1 MSNFKKALKT
11 LEYDKILLMLAEC
24 ASTEGGR
31 SLILESVPEADVS
44 RVKKLLTQTSDAKHM
59 TSVNGSPSFGG
70 IKDICESVDRAE
82 KGASLTM
89 RELLDIADLLYV
101 SAGLVAYSNTK
112 NVSCGSVGEIF
123 DRIFK
128 NPTLE
133 KEIKRIIISED
144 TISDDATPQLSAVR
158 RNIRNTNNRIR
169 DMLQNYITSPKYS
182 KTLQDNIVTMRNG
195 RYVIPVK
202 VEHKS
207 EISGLVH
214 DASASGATLF
224 IEPVAVVEANND
236 LRRLEAE
243 ERAEVER
250 ILANL
255 SAEVANFASAL
266 VLNYSN
272 IILLD
277 SIFARAEL
285 SWRMRAVEPVISDFI
300 NIVGARHPLLDQS
313 KAVPIDI
320 QLGESFDALV
330 ITGPNTGGKTVSLK
344 TLGLFTL
351 MAQSGMHIPAKE
363 GSQIRVFDKVLADI
377 GDEQSI
383 EQSLS
388 TFSAHMKTIVSIL
401 DEADSESL
409 VLFDELG
416 AGTDPTEGAAL
427 AVAVTEKVRES
438 GAWSASTTHY
448 AEMKAFA
455 LETPGVCNAACEF
468 DIKTLSPTFKLIIG
482 APGKSN
488 AFAIAARLGLDRSVI
503 ERAGSLIADD
513 SKRFEKVIEQL
524 ESDRIESQRKLEEA
538 EKFRLE
544 HETILKEARSKAAA
558 DLAAAER
565 EKERVLAKAAE
576 IIENARATSD
586 YVMSELEKAKKAR
599 DSARAAGELERARAN
614 IRSSLKASRDKVDP
628 VIEHKAENY
637 VLPRK
642 LKKGDRVILIDIN
655 QSGTLVDAPD
665 KDGNVSVRAGIM
677 TLKTSVKNL
686 MLHEDAEG
694 IIFMDEK
701 KKHIPTPVVTESIT
715 KSFSP
720 EIDLRGKN
728 GEEARIELDKYFDN
742 ATVAGISTLRII
754 HGKGTGALKKYLWE
768 LFRTDKRIKSYRLG
782 NWGEGDT
789 GVTIIELR

>member
-1 MSNFKKALKT
+1 MSNFTKALKT
-11 LEYDKILLMLAEC
+11 LEYNKILTLLAEC
-24 ASTEGGR
+24 AQTDGGR
-31 SLILESVPEADVS
+31 SLILASVPEDDTVK
-44 RVKKLLTQTSDAKHM
+44 VKKLLTQTTDAKHM
-59 TSVNGSPSFGG
+59 TSVNGAPSFGG
-70 IKDICESVDRAE
+70 IRDICDAVDRAE
-82 KGASLTM
+82 KGAILTM
-89 RELLDIADLLYV
+89 RELLDIADLLYI
-101 SAGLVAYSNTK
+101 SSGLVAYSGSK
-112 NVSCGSVGEIF
+112 NVSCGSLGEIF

-144 TISDDATPQLSAVR
+144 TISDDATPQLAAIR

-169 DMLQNYITSPKYS
+169 DMLQNYITSPQYS

-207 EISGLVH
+207 DISGLVH
-214 DASASGATLF
+214 DASSSGATLF

-255 SAEVANFASAL
+255 SADVANFASAII
-266 VLNYSN
+266 LNYSN

-277 SIFARAEL
+277 SIFARCEL
-285 SWRMRAVEPVISDFI
+285 SWRMRAVEPIIADVVDII
-300 NIVGARHPLLDQS
+300 GARHPLLDKN

-320 QLGESFDALV
+320 CLGENFDTLV
-330 ITGPNTGGKTVSLK
+330 ITVPNTGGKTVSLK

-363 GSQIRVFDKVLADI
+363 GSKVRVFSKVLADI

-401 DEADSESL
+401 EEADDESL

-427 AVAVTEKVRES
+427 AVAITEQVRAS

-448 AEMKAFA
+448 SEMKAYA

-488 AFAIAARLGLDRSVI
+488 AFAIASRLGLKESVI
-503 ERAGSLIADD
+503 SRAGSLISEDN
-513 SKRFEKVIEQL
+513 KRFENVIEKL
-524 ESDRIESQRKLEEA
+524 ESDRIESQQKVEEA
-538 EKFRLE
+538 EKMRRE
-544 HETILKEARSKAAA
+544 YEALLREAKSKAAA

-576 IIENARATSD
+576 IIENARSTSE
-586 YVMSELEKAKKAR
+586 YVMAELEKAKRAR
-599 DSARAAGELERARAN
+599 DSERAASELERARAN
-614 IRSSLKASRDKVDP
+614 IRSSLRKSRDKIDP

-642 LKKGDRVILIDIN
+642 LKKGDSVILIDIN
-655 QSGTLVDAPD
+655 QSGTLVSEPD

-686 MLHEDAEG
+686 MLAEDAEG
-694 IIFMDEK
+694 VIFMDEK
-701 KKHIPTPVVTESIT
+701 KKRIPKAVVTESIT

-728 GEEARIELDKYFDN
+728 GEEARYELDKYFDN
-742 ATVAGISTLRII
+742 ATVAGISSVRVI
-754 HGKGTGALKKYLWE
+754 HGKGTGALKKYLWNY
-768 LFRTDKRIKSYRLG
+768 FKSDKRIKSFRLG

-789 GVTIIELR
+789 GVTIVELR

>member
-1 MSNFKKALKT
+1 MSNFTKALTT
-11 LEYDKILLMLAEC
+11 LEYTKILSLLAEC
-24 ASTEGGR
+24 ASTEGAR
-31 SLILESVPEADVS
+31 AQILSSTPSDDPA

-70 IKDICESVDRAE
+70 VRDICDSVERAD
-82 KGASLTM
+82 KGAVLSF

-101 SAGLVAYSNTK
+101 SAGLVAYGSSK
-112 NVSCGSVGEIF
+112 NVSSGTLGEIF

-144 TISDDATPQLSAVR
+144 TVSDDASPELSNIR
-158 RNIRNTNNRIR
+158 RSIRNTNNRIR
-169 DMLQNYITSPKYS
+169 DMLQNYITSPQYS

-202 VEHKS
+202 VEHRS

-224 IEPVAVVEANND
+224 VEPVAVVDANND

-243 ERAEVER
+243 ERAEIER
-250 ILANL
+250 ILAKL
-255 SAEVANFASAL
+255 SDEVANFASAL
-266 VLNYSN
+266 TLNYSN
-272 IILLD
+272 IVLLD

-285 SWRMRAVEPVISDFI
+285 SWRMKAVEPVIGQYV
-300 NIVGARHPLLDQS
+300 NIIGARHPLLDKN

-320 QLGESFDALV
+320 SLGENFDTLV

-351 MAQSGMHIPAKE
+351 MAQSGMHIPARE
-363 GSQIRVFDKVLADI
+363 GSTLRVFSKVLSDI

-388 TFSAHMKTIVSIL
+388 TFSAHMKTIVSII
-401 DEADSESL
+401 DEADGESL

-427 AVAVTEKVRES
+427 AVAITERVRAS

-448 AEMKAFA
+448 SEMKVYA

-468 DIKTLSPTFKLIIG
+468 DITTLSPTFRLIIG
-482 APGKSN
+482 TPGKSN
-488 AFAIAARLGLDRSVI
+488 AFAIAARLGLDKNVI
-503 ERAGSLIADD
+503 ERAGALIAED
-513 SKRFEKVIEQL
+513 SKRFENVIEKL
-524 ESDRIESQRKLEEA
+524 ESDRIESERKLSEA
-538 EKFRLE
+538 ENMRREYEAL
-544 HETILKEARSKAAA
+544 LKNAKSKAAS
-558 DLAAAER
+558 DLAVAER

-576 IIENARATSD
+576 IIENARATSE
-586 YVMSELEKAKKAR
+586 YVMAELEKAKRAKDSERAASELEKA
-599 DSARAAGELERARAN
+599 RAN
-614 IRSSLKASRDKVDP
+614 IRASLKSSKNKVDP

-642 LKKGDRVILIDIN
+642 LKKGDSVILIDID
-655 QSGTLVDAPD
+655 QGATLLCDPD
-665 KDGNVSVRAGIM
+665 KDGNVQVRAGIM
-677 TLKTSVKNL
+677 TLRTNIKNL
-686 MLHEDAEG
+686 MLSEDGEG
-694 IIFMDEK
+694 VIFMDENK
-701 KKHIPTPVVTESIT
+701 KRIPSPVVGDSIT
-715 KSFSP
+715 KGFSP
-720 EIDLRGKN
+720 EIDLRGRN
-728 GEEARIELDKYFDN
+728 GEEARYELDKYFDN
-742 ATVAGISTLRII
+742 ALVAKISTVRVI
-754 HGKGTGALKKYLWE
+754 HGKGTGALKKYLWNV
-768 LFRTDKRIKSYRLG
+768 FKSDKRIKSFRLG

-789 GVTIIELR
+789 GVTIVELK

>member
-11 LEYDKILLMLAEC
+11 LEYDKILSMLAEC
-24 ASTEGGR
+24 ASTDGGR
-31 SLILESVPEADVS
+31 SLILESTPDADIS

-70 IKDICESVDRAE
+70 IRDICESVDRAE
-82 KGASLTM
+82 KGASLTL

-101 SAGLVAYSNTK
+101 SAGLVAYSGTK
-112 NVSCGSVGEIF
+112 NVSCGTLGEIF

-133 KEIKRIIISED
+133 KEIKRIIVSED
-144 TISDDATPQLSAVR
+144 TISDDATPALAAIR

-169 DMLQNYITSPKYS
+169 DMLQNYITSPQYS

-207 EISGLVH
+207 DISGLVH

-224 IEPVAVVEANND
+224 IEPVAVVEANNN

-243 ERAEVER
+243 ERAEIER

-285 SWRMRAVEPVISDFI
+285 SWRMRAVEPMISDII

-313 KAVPIDI
+313 KAVPIDV
-320 QLGESFDALV
+320 QLGESFDTLV

-401 DEADSESL
+401 EEADSESL

-448 AEMKAFA
+448 AEMKVYA

-488 AFAIAARLGLDRSVI
+488 AFAIAARLGLDSRVI

-513 SKRFEKVIEQL
+513 NKRFENVIEKL
-524 ESDRIESQRKLEEA
+524 ESDRIESQRKLDEA
-538 EKFRLE
+538 ERLRLE
-544 HETILKEARSKAAA
+544 YETLLREAKSKAAA

-576 IIENARATSD
+576 IIENARTTSD

-614 IRSSLKASRDKVDP
+614 IRASLKASRDKVDP

-642 LKKGDRVILIDIN
+642 LRKGDTVILIDIN

-694 IIFMDEK
+694 VIFMDEK
-701 KKHIPTPVVTESIT
+701 KKRIPTPVVTESIT

-789 GVTIIELR
+789 GVTIVELR

>member
-1 MSNFKKALKT
+1 MSNFTKAIKT
-11 LEYDKILLMLAEC
+11 LEYDKILNLLAEC
-24 ASTEGGR
+24 ASTDGGR
-31 SLILESVPEADVS
+31 ELVLSTFPTDDRLSVA
-44 RVKKLLTQTSDAKHM
+44 RLLKQTSDAKHM
-59 TSVNGSPSFGG
+59 TSVNGAPSFGG
-70 IKDICESVDRAE
+70 IKNICDSVDRAE
-82 KGASLTM
+82 KGAMLSL

-101 SAGLVAYSNTK
+101 SAGLIAYSGTK
-112 NVSCGSVGEIF
+112 NLSCGSLQEIF

-133 KEIKRIIISED
+133 KEIKRVIISED
-144 TISDDATPQLSAVR
+144 TIADDASPQLFSIR
-158 RNIRNTNNRIR
+158 RSIRSTNSRIR
-169 DMLQNYITSPKYS
+169 DMLQSYITSPQYS

-214 DASASGATLF
+214 DASSSGATLF
-224 IEPVAVVEANND
+224 IEPIAVVEANND

-243 ERAEVER
+243 EREEIER
-250 ILANL
+250 ILTNL
-255 SAEVANFASAL
+255 SSDVASFASAL
-266 VLNYSN
+266 ILNYSN

-277 SIFARAEL
+277 LIFARAEL
-285 SWRMRAVEPVISDFI
+285 SWRMRASEPIISNVVDI
-300 NIVGARHPLLDQS
+300 IGARHPLLDKN

-320 QLGESFDALV
+320 SLGKDFDSLI

-344 TLGLFTL
+344 TIGLFSL
-351 MAQSGMHIPAKE
+351 MAQSGMHIPARE
-363 GSQIRVFDKVLADI
+363 GSQVRIFSKILADI

-388 TFSAHMKTIVSIL
+388 TFSAHMKTIVSIIE
-401 DEADSESL
+401 EADESSL

-427 AVAVTEKVRES
+427 AVSVTEKVRSS
-438 GAWSASTTHY
+438 GAWSVSTTHY
-448 AEMKAFA
+448 AEMKAYA

-468 DIKTLSPTFKLIIG
+468 DIKSLSPTFRLIIG

-488 AFAIAARLGLDRSVI
+488 AFAIASRLGLDISVI
-503 ERAGSLIADD
+503 DRAKELISEDG
-513 SKRFEKVIEQL
+513 KRFEKVIEKL
-524 ESDRIESQRKLEEA
+524 ESDRIEGEKKLIETERMRKEY
-538 EKFRLE
+538 
-544 HETILKEARSKAAA
+544 ETLLSEARAKASA

-576 IIENARATSD
+576 IIENARVTSE
-586 YVMSELEKAKKAR
+586 YVMAELEKAKRAR
-599 DSARAAGELERARAN
+599 DSARAASELEKARSN
-614 IRSSLKASRDKVDP
+614 IRASLKASRDKVDP

-642 LKKGDRVILIDIN
+642 LKKGDSVILIDIN
-655 QSGTLVDAPD
+655 QSATLISDPD

-677 TLKTSVKNL
+677 TLKTSIKNL
-686 MLHEDAEG
+686 MLSEDGEG
-694 IIFMDEK
+694 IIFMDENK
-701 KKHIPTPVVTESIT
+701 KRIPKPVVTESIT

-728 GEEARIELDKYFDN
+728 GEEARLELDKYFDN

-768 LFRTDKRIKSYRLG
+768 LFRSDKRIKSYRLG

-789 GVTIIELR
+789 GVTIVELR

>member
-1 MSNFKKALKT
+1 MSNFTKALKT
-11 LEYDKILLMLAEC
+11 LEYNKILSLLAEC
-24 ASTEGGR
+24 ASTDGGR
-31 SLILESVPEADVS
+31 ELILTTVPEADIS
-44 RVKKLLTQTSDAKHM
+44 RVKKLLTQTTDAKNM
-59 TSVNGSPSFGG
+59 TSVNGAPSFGG
-70 IKDICESVDRAE
+70 IRDVCDSVDRAE
-82 KGASLTM
+82 KGASLTL
-89 RELLDIADLLYV
+89 RELLDVADLLYV
-101 SAGLVAYSNTK
+101 SAGLIAYSGSK
-112 NVSCGSVGEIF
+112 NVSCGTLGEIF

-133 KEIKRIIISED
+133 KEIKRVIITED
-144 TISDDATPQLSAVR
+144 TISDDATPQLAAIR
-158 RNIRNTNNRIR
+158 KNIRNTNNRIR
-169 DMLQNYITSPKYS
+169 DMLQNYITSPQYS

-214 DASASGATLF
+214 DASSSGATLF
-224 IEPVAVVEANND
+224 IEPVAVVDANNE

-243 ERAEVER
+243 ERAEIER

-255 SAEVANFASAL
+255 SAEVAGFASAL

-285 SWRMRAVEPVISDFI
+285 SWRMKAVEPIISDFI
-300 NIVGARHPLLDQS
+300 NIIGARHPLLDKH
-313 KAVPIDI
+313 KAVPIDVS
-320 QLGESFDALV
+320 LGENFDTLV

-351 MAQSGMHIPAKE
+351 MAQSGMHIPARE

-401 DEADSESL
+401 DEADNESL

-427 AVAVTEKVRES
+427 AVAITEQVRQS

-448 AEMKAFA
+448 SEMKVYA

-488 AFAIAARLGLDRSVI
+488 AFAIASRLGLKESVI
-503 ERAGSLIADD
+503 ERAGSLIAED
-513 SKRFEKVIEQL
+513 SKRFENVIEKL
-524 ESDRIESQRKLEEA
+524 ESDRIESQQKVEEA
-538 EKFRLE
+538 ERMRLE
-544 HETILKEARSKAAA
+544 HESILREAKSKAAA

-576 IIENARATSD
+576 IIENARATSE
-586 YVMSELEKAKKAR
+586 YVMAELEKAKRARDSERAASELEKA
-599 DSARAAGELERARAN
+599 RAN
-614 IRSSLKASRDKVDP
+614 IRASLKSSKNKVDP
-628 VIEHKAENY
+628 VIEHKVENY

-642 LKKGDRVILIDIN
+642 LKKGDTVILIDIN
-655 QSGTLVDAPD
+655 QVGTLVSEPD
-665 KDGNVSVRAGIM
+665 KDGNASVRAGIM

-686 MLHEDAEG
+686 MLSEDAEG

-701 KKHIPTPVVTESIT
+701 KKRIPKAVVTESIT

-720 EIDLRGKN
+720 EIDLRGMN

-742 ATVAGISTLRII
+742 ATVAGISTVRVI
-754 HGKGTGALKKYLWE
+754 HGKGTGALKKYLWN
-768 LFRTDKRIKSYRLG
+768 FFKSDKRIKTFRLG

-789 GVTIIELR
+789 GVTIVELR

>member
-11 LEYDKILLMLAEC
+11 LEYDKILAMLAEC
-24 ASTEGGR
+24 ASTDGGKE
-31 SLILESVPEADVS
+31 LILITTPEADAS
-44 RVKKLLTQTSDAKHM
+44 RVKKLLVQTSDAKHM
-59 TSVNGSPSFGG
+59 TSVNGAPSFGG
-70 IKDICESVDRAE
+70 IRDICDSVDRAE
-82 KGASLTM
+82 KGASLTL

-101 SAGLVAYSNTK
+101 SAGLVAYSGTK
-112 NVSCGSVGEIF
+112 NVTCGTLGEIF

-144 TISDDATPQLSAVR
+144 TISDDATPQLAAIR

-224 IEPVAVVEANND
+224 IEPVAVVEANNE

-243 ERAEVER
+243 ERAEIER

-255 SAEVANFASAL
+255 SADVANFASAL

-272 IILLD
+272 IIILD

-285 SWRMRAVEPVISDFI
+285 SWRMRAVEPIIADII
-300 NIVGARHPLLDQS
+300 NIVGARHPLLDQK
-313 KAVPIDI
+313 KAVPIDVR
-320 QLGESFDALV
+320 LGESFDTLV

-401 DEADSESL
+401 EEANSESL

-427 AVAVTEKVRES
+427 AVAITEKVRES

-448 AEMKAFA
+448 SEMKVYA
-455 LETPGVCNAACEF
+455 LETEGVCNAACEF

-488 AFAIAARLGLDRSVI
+488 AFAIASRLGLDKGVI
-503 ERAGSLIADD
+503 ERAGSLIAED
-513 SKRFEKVIEQL
+513 SKRFENVIEKL
-524 ESDRIESQRKLEEA
+524 ESDRIESERKLDEA
-538 EKFRLE
+538 EKLRCE
-544 HETILKEARSKAAA
+544 YETLIREAKSKAAS

-586 YVMSELEKAKKAR
+586 YVMAELEKAKKAK
-599 DSARAAGELERARAN
+599 DSARASSELERARAN
-614 IRSSLKASRDKVDP
+614 IRASLKSSRDKIDP

-637 VLPRK
+637 VLPRR
-642 LKKGDRVILIDIN
+642 LKKGDSVILIDIN
-655 QSGTLVDAPD
+655 QSGILTDAPD

-686 MLHEDAEG
+686 MLQEDAEG
-694 IIFMDEK
+694 VIFMDEK
-701 KKHIPTPVVTESIT
+701 KKRIPTPIVTESIT
-715 KSFSP
+715 KNFSP

-754 HGKGTGALKKYLWE
+754 HGKGTGALKKYLWNM
-768 LFRTDKRIKSYRLG
+768 FKTDKRIKSYRLG

>member
-1 MSNFKKALKT
+1 MSNFTKALKT
-11 LEYDKILLMLAEC
+11 LEYDKILALLSQC
-24 ASTEGGR
+24 ASTEGAKA
-31 SLILESVPEADVS
+31 LILSTVPES
-44 RVKKLLTQTSDAKHM
+44 EPIRVQRLLTQTSDAKHM
-59 TSVNGSPSFGG
+59 TSLSGSPSFGG
-70 IKDICESVDRAE
+70 IKDVRDSVEHAE
-82 KGASLTM
+82 KGASLSP

-101 SAGLVAYSNTK
+101 SSGLVAYSGAK
-112 NVSCGSVGEIF
+112 NAECGSLNEIF

-144 TISDDATPQLSAVR
+144 TISDDATPQLAAIR

-169 DMLQNYITSPKYS
+169 DMLQGYITSPKYS

-236 LRRLEAE
+236 LRRFEAE
-243 ERAEVER
+243 ERAEIER
-250 ILANL
+250 ILAEL
-255 SAEVANFASAL
+255 SSQVASFADAL
-266 VLNYSN
+266 ILNYSN

-285 SWRMRAVEPVISDFI
+285 SWRLRATEPLLDSFI
-300 NIVGARHPLLDQS
+300 DIIGARHPLLDQK
-313 KAVPIDI
+313 KAVPIDVK
-320 QLGESFDALV
+320 LGEKFDTLI

-351 MAQSGMHIPAKE
+351 MAQSGMHIPARE
-363 GSQIRVFDKVLADI
+363 GSRIRVFDKVLADI

-401 DEADSESL
+401 SEADESSL

-416 AGTDPTEGAAL
+416 AGTDPVEGAAL
-427 AVAVTEKVRES
+427 AVAITEKVREC

-448 AEMKAFA
+448 SEMKVYA
-455 LETPGVCNAACEF
+455 LETEGVCNAACEF
-468 DIKTLSPTFKLIIG
+468 DVKTLSPTFRLIIG

-488 AFAIAARLGLDRSVI
+488 AFAIAARLGLDTGVI
-503 ERAGSLIADD
+503 DRAHSLIDD
-513 SKRFEKVIEQL
+513 DNKRFENVIEKL
-524 ESDRIESQRKLEEA
+524 EADRIESEKKLEEA
-538 EKFRLE
+538 ERLRAE
-544 HETILKEARSKAAA
+544 YDSLLSSAKAKAAA

-586 YVMSELEKAKKAR
+586 YVMSELEKAKKSIER
-599 DSARAAGELERARAN
+599 SRTAGEFERARAN
-614 IRSSLKASRDKVDP
+614 IRSSLRESRDKIDP

-637 VLPRK
+637 VLPRA
-642 LKKGDRVILIDIN
+642 LKKGDSVILIDIN
-655 QSGTLVDAPD
+655 QQGILSDAPD
-665 KDGNVSVRAGIM
+665 KDGNVSVRAGFM
-677 TLKTSVKNL
+677 TLRTNIKNL
-686 MLHEDAEG
+686 MLSEDAEG
-694 IIFMDEK
+694 VIYTKEK
-701 KKHIPTPVVTESIT
+701 KKSVPKPVVTESIT
-715 KSFSP
+715 KNFSP
-720 EIDLRGKN
+720 EIDLRGRN
-728 GEEARIELDKYFDN
+728 GEEARIELDKYFDD

-768 LFRTDKRIKSYRLG
+768 FFRTDKRIKSYRLG

-789 GVTIIELR
+789 GVTIVELR

>member
-1 MSNFKKALKT
+1 MSNFTKALKT
-11 LEYDKILLMLAEC
+11 LEYDKILSMLSLC
-24 ASTEGGR
+24 ASTEGAKAA
-31 SLILESVPEADVS
+31 ILATYPESDPM
-44 RVKKLLTQTSDAKHM
+44 RVARLLTQTSDAKHM
-59 TSVNGSPSFGG
+59 TSLSGAPSFGG
-70 IKDICESVDRAE
+70 IKDVRDSVEHAE
-82 KGASLTM
+82 KGASLSP

-101 SAGLVAYSNTK
+101 SSGLVAYSGAK
-112 NVSCGSVGEIF
+112 NAECGSLGEIF

-144 TISDDATPQLSAVR
+144 TISDDASPQLAAIR

-169 DMLQNYITSPKYS
+169 DMLQGYITSPKYS

-236 LRRLEAE
+236 LRRFEAE
-243 ERAEVER
+243 ERAEIER
-250 ILANL
+250 ILAEL
-255 SAEVANFASAL
+255 SGEVASFASAL

-285 SWRMRAVEPVISDFI
+285 SWRMRATEPILSDVIDI
-300 NIVGARHPLLDQS
+300 IGARHPLLDQK
-313 KAVPIDI
+313 KAVPIDAR
-320 QLGESFDALV
+320 LGEDFDTLI

-351 MAQSGMHIPAKE
+351 MAQSGMHIPARE
-363 GSQIRVFDKVLADI
+363 GSRIRVFDKVLADI

-401 DEADSESL
+401 SEADENSL

-416 AGTDPTEGAAL
+416 AGTDPVEGAAL
-427 AVAVTEKVRES
+427 AVSITEKVRER

-448 AEMKAFA
+448 SEMKVYA
-455 LETPGVCNAACEF
+455 LETEGVCNAACEF
-468 DIKTLSPTFKLIIG
+468 DVKTLSPTFRLIIG

-488 AFAIAARLGLDRSVI
+488 AFAIAARLGLDKGVI
-503 ERAGSLIADD
+503 ERAHSLISDD
-513 SKRFEKVIEQL
+513 NKRFENVIEKL
-524 ESDRIESQRKLEEA
+524 EADRIESEKKLEEA
-538 EKFRLE
+538 EKLRREYEEL
-544 HETILKEARSKAAA
+544 LVSAKAKAAS
-558 DLAAAER
+558 DLAAAEK

-576 IIENARATSD
+576 IIENARATSE
-586 YVMSELEKAKKAR
+586 YVMGELEKAKKA
-599 DSARAAGELERARAN
+599 AAKAKAAGEFDRARAN
-614 IRSSLKASRDKVDP
+614 IRSSLRESRDKIDP

-637 VLPRK
+637 VLPRP
-642 LKKGDRVILIDIN
+642 LKKGDSVILIDIN
-655 QSGTLVDAPD
+655 QAGVLADAPD
-665 KDGNVSVRAGIM
+665 KDGSVSVRAGIM
-677 TLKTSVKNL
+677 TLRTNIKNL
-686 MLHEDAEG
+686 MLAEDAEG
-694 IIFMDEK
+694 VIYTKEK
-701 KKHIPTPVVTESIT
+701 KKNIPAPVAMESIT
-715 KSFSP
+715 KNFSP

-728 GEEARIELDKYFDN
+728 GEEARLELDKYFDD

-768 LFRTDKRIKSYRLG
+768 FFRTDKRIKSYRLG
-782 NWGEGDT
+782 SWGEGDT
-789 GVTIIELR
+789 GVTIIELK